1 MLGILQ
7 FALLHYHYI
16 GSPQFAILVIP
27 NASWWAFKGMGRSGW
42 LGPAPFN
49 L

>member
-1 MLGILQ
+1 MLGFLQ
-7 FALLHYHYI
+7 FALLHYIYYN
-16 GSPQFAILVIP
+16 SLQFAILVIP
-27 NASWWAFKGMGRSGW
+27 NASWLSKVWDRSGW